1 MGFQGI
7 FIQHGEKPYQQEHD
21 HKIII
26 PFSFQVYRVQD
37 TDQDPDKTND
47 AISQHEGQQLVVGA

>member
-7 FIQHGEKPYQQEHD
+7 FIQHGEKPDQQEHN
-21 HKIII
+21 HEIII

-37 TDQDPDKTND
+37 ADHDPDETND
-47 AISQHEGQQLVVGA
+47 AISQDEGQ